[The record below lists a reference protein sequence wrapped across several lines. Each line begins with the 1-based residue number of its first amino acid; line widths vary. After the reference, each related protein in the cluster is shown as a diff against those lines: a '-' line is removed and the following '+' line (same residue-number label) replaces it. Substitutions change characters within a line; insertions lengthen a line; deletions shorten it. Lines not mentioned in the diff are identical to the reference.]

1 MNQITIESPQQVKYR
16 LNYALE
22 EKNRNSPLGESSV
35 DGNRIEDDPLLKD
48 EKNKL
53 AILKMGLL
61 IYKFMQRLDPLVFV
75 CGKMRKIIFWENPFM
90 TILVGLVLTL
100 ILFNLKLAIL
110 TSGILLYCCQATLF

>member
-48 EKNKL
+48 
-53 AILKMGLL
+53 
-61 IYKFMQRLDPLVFV
+61 
-75 CGKMRKIIFWENPFM
+75 
-90 TILVGLVLTL
+90 
-100 ILFNLKLAIL
+100 
-110 TSGILLYCCQATLF
+110 